1 MKPSTAF
8 SVSANFALLIVGDP
22 KHGKT
27 GVLLAFPY
35 IGIIDWDLNLASAVR
50 RDPTKKFVYTQ
61 PSTNDNGTQRP
72 LQDQWLYA
80 VKETQALIADKSI
93 QTIGVDG
100 LGLMA
105 QALCAHITNEAQK
118 SGASKVKTVG
128 LNNEVIPG
136 MEIQHYNDL
145 ARLLRAYIML
155 VRSSGK
161 NLVITSHQTAEK
173 DEVTKAFKYS
183 LAIPGQSKDT
193 LGGCFTDVW
202 AASAVPGIGTTK
214 YEIRTKPTGMHVS
227 LGASFPI
234 DGAIDI
240 TNKSSSQ
247 VWGILEPKINAK

>member
-8 SVSANFALLIVGDP
+8 STTANFALLIVGEP
-22 KHGKT
+22 KAGKS
-27 GVLLAFPY
+27 GLLLSFPDL
-35 IGIIDWDLNLASAVR
+35 GIIDWDLNLASAVR
-50 RDPTKKFVYTQ
+50 RDPTKKFVYSQ
-61 PSTNDNGTQRP
+61 PSTTDDGKQRP
-72 LQDQWLYA
+72 HQDQWLYA
-80 VKETQALIADKSI
+80 VKETQAMLADPTI
-93 QTIGVDG
+93 RTIGVDG

-161 NLVITSHQTAEK
+161 NLVVTSHQSAEK

-202 AASAVPGIGTTK
+202 AMSAEPVGLEVK
-214 YEIRTKPTGMHVS
+214 YKIRTRPTGMHIA

-234 DGAIDI
+234 DSAIDV
-240 TNKSSSQ
+240 TGKSPTQ
-247 VWGILEPKINAK
+247 VGEILKVKINAK